1 MLIHFIHR
9 IDNSN
14 IGDLASC
21 PLEYFK
27 YFRQFK
33 IKKHDIYQ
41 IDFKSIRKNDIVI
54 IGGGG
59 LFNCLEEW
67 NISINKVLKICNNV
81 IGWGIGFNTHH
92 GTKTKTSINFSKFKL
107 LSIRDYNHP
116 SGLNFVP
123 CPSCMQSFP
132 SRRIK
137 RDIGILKHK
146 DFQMNLS
153 YPCVENNVKLSDFL
167 KFIASSNYIITN
179 TYHGWYWATLY
190 GKKVILKDT
199 FSTKFEYLPFK
210 TISFSQDIEKDK
222 KNAYCHKNSLRI
234 CRKKNKIFF
243 QQVKTTIE
251 EIAHKRYKKR
261 IISVFNDILS
271 KIFQK

>member
-67 NISINKVLKICNNV
+67 NVSINKVLKICNNV

-107 LSIRDYNHP
+107 LSI
-116 SGLNFVP
+116 
-123 CPSCMQSFP
+123 
-132 SRRIK
+132 I
-137 RDIGILKHK
+137 
-146 DFQMNLS
+146 
-153 YPCVENNVKLSDFL
+153 KLS
-167 KFIASSNYIITN
+167 SSNSMLTVQSSIIVFQE
-179 TYHGWYWATLY
+179 LY
-190 GKKVILKDT
+190 LSN
-199 FSTKFEYLPFK
+199 FNL
-210 TISFSQDIEKDK
+210 ISFFSF
-222 KNAYCHKNSLRI
+222 NNSDE
-234 CRKKNKIFF
+234 NF
-243 QQVKTTIE
+243 
-251 EIAHKRYKKR
+251 
-261 IISVFNDILS
+261 
-271 KIFQK
+271 